1 MPPPAQAGEKAPE
14 APKPPR
20 EKKPPK
26 APKPPKEKKPPKAPK
41 PPRGKKPP
49 KAGIPPLSEAGK
61 LVFVSPPAVFF
72 GYLAA
77 CALATF
83 GFRYLFP
90 VSRPP
95 LDLYASGWRF
105 AQWILEFVGFF
116 PALAMSALMIPF
128 SRGTGEPEGDRRFDA
143 GFLHRLRLPILTAII
158 AVILYGALFFVAR
171 PLAADARETMVFR
184 GELYRD
190 SRDRAVNHAQAG
202 EWTEASRFANIC
214 EQIWPDNPDVSGLKN
229 QIDAEF
235 YRSQYLQDRVA
246 PAERQPGPDPRERS
260 PVDAT
265 EALRFGEAAFGEE
278 RYYDAHWLATLAGR
292 LARPGSVEAGESAR
306 LAGRAWNAI
315 ESLAPNSRERDLYQ
329 IYRLKRSGYEAMVGQ
344 DWIKGYYIFKELIGV
359 SPDDPDA
366 ADFLRRCETETL
378 QIAFFADELELTLG
392 DVLTEAVF
400 SLPRYNGAGEPDGRM
415 ALRVGALST
424 FPDYSYGFDIEL
436 AAINGAGSLASR
448 MEAPYAKFLPKT
460 INGRPRT
467 VLLLRSLDRRNPDLR
482 WEPVWTGPEPAELGG
497 AELLLDLSYEN
508 FLLITRAR
516 RGPEYLQIPSLFAAE
531 QNLAPYGYIRE
542 VFRAEAINRI
552 AEPVFLLPLFILA
565 LVVAWRF
572 RPRKQPRY
580 LAVPMLGVMPVV
592 FLACTSVYRSL
603 IEALGIGMALALS
616 FTSSMAILGVAVSL
630 LFFLS
635 LIILVSQRS

>member
-1 MPPPAQAGEKAPE
+1 MASPAQAGEKAPK
-14 APKPPR
+14 APGASKPPR

-26 APKPPKEKKPPKAPK
+26 DRNT
-41 PPRGKKPP
+41 PR
-49 KAGIPPLSEAGK
+49 AGIGK
-61 LVFVSPPAVFF
+61 QVFISPPAIFF
-72 GYLAA
+72 EYLAA

-95 LDLYASGWRF
+95 LAPYSSDWRF
-105 AQWILEFVGFF
+105 VQWVLEFVNLF

-128 SRGTGEPEGDRRFDA
+128 SRRIGDPEGEKRFNAD
-143 GFLHRLRLPILTAII
+143 FLFRLRLPVLTVII

-171 PLAADARETMVFR
+171 PLAGDAREAMIFR

-190 SRDRAVNHAQAG
+190 SRDKAISYARTE
-202 EWTEASRFANIC
+202 EWTEASRFATIC
-214 EQIWPDNPDVSGLKN
+214 EQIWPGNPDVSRLKN
-229 QIDAEF
+229 EIDAEF
-235 YRSQYLQDRVA
+235 YRSQYLRDRAA
-246 PAERQPGPDPRERS
+246 PSERPPGPDPGGRA
-260 PVDAT
+260 PVDAV
-265 EALRFGEAAFGEE
+265 EALQFGEAAFREE

-292 LARPGSVEAGESAR
+292 LAKPGSVEAGESVR

-315 ESLAPNSRERDLYQ
+315 ESLAPNSRERELYR

-344 DWIKGYYIFKELIGV
+344 DWIKGYYIFKELAGL

-366 ADFLRRCETETL
+366 ADFLNRCETETL

-400 SLPRYNGAGEPDGRM
+400 SLPRYNGAGEADGRLV
-415 ALRVGALST
+415 LRVSALST

-436 AAINGAGSLASR
+436 AAINSAGSLASR

-460 INGRPRT
+460 INGKQQV
-467 VLLLRSLDRRNPDLR
+467 VLLLQSLDRRNPDLR
-482 WEPVWTGPEPAELGG
+482 RGPVWTGPEQVEMGG
-497 AELLLDLSYEN
+497 AELPLDLSYEN
-508 FLLITRAR
+508 FLLITRVK
-516 RGPEYLQIPSLFAAE
+516 RGLEHFQIPSLFAAE

-542 VFRAEAINRI
+542 VFRAQAINRI
-552 AEPVFLLPLFILA
+552 AEPVFFLPLLILA

-580 LAVPMLGVMPVV
+580 LELPMLMVMPVV

-603 IEALGIGMALALS
+603 IEALGIGMALTLS
-616 FTSSMAILGVAVSL
+616 FTSSMVVLGIAVSL